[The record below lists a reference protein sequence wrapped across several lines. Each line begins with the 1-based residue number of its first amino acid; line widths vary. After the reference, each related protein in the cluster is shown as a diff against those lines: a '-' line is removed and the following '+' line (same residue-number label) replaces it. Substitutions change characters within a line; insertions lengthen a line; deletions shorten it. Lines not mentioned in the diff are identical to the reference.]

1 MQEFLIGRKA
11 PENILEISTNGKTA
25 TQGPVP
31 LSVSR
36 EHCKI
41 IRNDDGT
48 ALITNINDRNAT
60 FVNGVRVISKN
71 ITADDVVELGGEHY
85 RLDTSFLKLVKLVS
99 ISHLEKVWN
108 EFEQWEEKQK
118 ISVQRSNA
126 LKGITGLFSM
136 FAIIIS
142 FSDFGMDLSTVKT
155 LRIVL
160 YTFAIISVVWTI
172 ISTFFSA
179 PRKVREAKERE
190 QRFYD
195 EYVCPACKKSLGKS
209 YRYERLVNLGEC
221 PLCKAKF
228 KTNEI

>member
-11 PENILEISTNGKTA
+11 PENILEISTNGKSV

-31 LSVSR
+31 QSVSR

-41 IRNDDGT
+41 VRNDDGT
-48 ALITNINDRNAT
+48 ALITNLNDRNAT
-60 FVNGVRVISKN
+60 YVNGIRVITKHIS
-71 ITADDVVELGGEHY
+71 ADDVVELGGEHY
-85 RLDTSFLKLVKLVS
+85 RLDTSFLKLVKSVN
-99 ISHLEKVWN
+99 IEHLENIWN
-108 EFEQWEEKQK
+108 DFEQWEEKQK

-142 FSDFGMDLSTVKT
+142 FSDFGMKPSTIKT
-155 LRIVL
+155 LRLVL
-160 YTFAIISVVWTI
+160 YSLAIISVAWTV
-172 ISTFFSA
+172 ISTFVSA

-190 QRFYD
+190 QRFFD
-195 EYVCPACKKSLGKS
+195 DYVCPACKKSLGKS
-209 YRYERLVNLGEC
+209 YRYERLLKLGEC

-228 KTNEI
+228 TANGF